1 MTASGGPPGSGAGA
15 DPGLARKQRV
25 VEMNALALQAGAGE
39 YPDGRQTRGQR
50 GVCTVRCWPAV
61 NGSG

>member
-1 MTASGGPPGSGAGA
+1 MARSVSLFAERAVARGHAASPAPTRGMSAESSSRGMHAI
-15 DPGLARKQRV
+15 
-25 VEMNALALQAGAGE
+25 E
-39 YPDGRQTRGQR
+39 YDRQTRGQR